1 MATPYDDTFKIF
13 ISENAQDFLS
23 WLMKGAHLK
32 EKLLTEFEGH
42 KLHADALLSA
52 LLPETG
58 EEMLLGIECQSEK
71 DPTMPERLLEYNLRA
86 RRKHKH
92 LVRIIA

>member
-32 EKLLTEFEGH
+32 EKLLTEFEGR
-42 KLHADALLSA
+42 KLQADALLS
-52 LLPETG
+52 G
-58 EEMLLGIECQSEK
+58 
-71 DPTMPERLLEYNLRA
+71 D
-86 RRKHKH
+86 
-92 LVRIIA
+92 